1 MAIPVMIIGESGSGK
16 STSLRNFMPG
26 ECAIIN
32 VSGKPLPFRT
42 DEKPVNTDSYATIVK
57 ALSDESYPS
66 FAIDDASYLMTNEFM
81 RNAKVTGFQ
90 KFTDMALNFFNLVQH
105 VIRRMP
111 EDRIVYF
118 LGHVDQDQFGRE
130 HFKTIGKLLDEKVT
144 LEGLFTVVL
153 KTVVQDGKYQ
163 FSTQTNG
170 ADTCK
175 SPMGMFD
182 QPLIDNDLKFVDD
195 AIRKFWN
202 LERKIQA

>member
-1 MAIPVMIIGESGSGK
+1 MIIGESGSGK
-16 STSLRNFMPG
+16 STSLRNFKPS
-26 ECAIIN
+26 ECAVIN
-32 VSGKPLPFRT
+32 VSCKPLPFRSKLDVIKT
-42 DEKPVNTDSYATIVK
+42 DDYSTIYQT
-57 ALSDESYPS
+57 LLGYTPPS
-66 FAIDDASYLMTNEFM
+66 VAIDDASYLMTNEFM
-81 RNAKVTGFQ
+81 RNAKQTGFQ
-90 KFTDMALNFFNLVQH
+90 KFTDMALNFYNLVQL
-105 VIRRMP
+105 VIQRMP

-182 QPLIDNDLKFVDD
+182 QPFIDNDLKFVDD

-202 LERKIQA
+202 LERKSKA